1 MHGWLLLLV
10 FFLSG
15 CTYTFL
21 PLEPERVPFPQRP
34 SLTGKLVEEGKTV
47 IAQLEVR
54 RMPKPGYIE
63 LRWYLEETILAERS
77 LWAEGPGKYRLE
89 LPRPQEGYY
98 RLIVLIENAP
108 LLQLDLGRPSLPSP
122 PPPPEAPAES

>member
-21 PLEPERVPFPQRP
+21 PLEPERVPFPARP
-34 SLTGKLVEEGKTV
+34 SLTGTLTEREKTV

-63 LRWYLEETILAERS
+63 VRWYLEETVLAERS
-77 LWAEGPGKYRLE
+77 LWAEGPRRFRFE

-98 RLIVLIENAP
+98 RLIVLLENAP
-108 LLQLDLGRPSLPSP
+108 LLQLDLGTPSLPSP
-122 PPPPEAPAES
+122 PPLPEEPAGS

>member
-1 MHGWLLLLV
+1 
-10 FFLSG
+10 
-15 CTYTFL
+15 
-21 PLEPERVPFPQRP
+21 
-34 SLTGKLVEEGKTV
+34 VEEGKTV